1 MVPLYSRA
9 TESYIYLGIHNLYEQ
24 EEGRKIMFSDEF
36 YEHPNYIRK
45 VNVLSNDVALVKL
58 PRKVEYTGKTVST
71 YRETFQM

>member
-1 MVPLYSRA
+1 
-9 TESYIYLGIHNLYEQ
+9 
-24 EEGRKIMFSDEF
+24 MFSDEF